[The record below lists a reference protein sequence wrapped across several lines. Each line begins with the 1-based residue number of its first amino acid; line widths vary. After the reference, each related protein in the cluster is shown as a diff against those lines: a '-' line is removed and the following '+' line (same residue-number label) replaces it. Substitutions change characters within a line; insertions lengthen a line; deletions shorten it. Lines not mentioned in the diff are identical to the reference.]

1 MFLEEGDSQQ
11 ASLGES
17 LVNIGHLDSQILNI
31 LDLFKRGEECGR
43 FAELI

>member
-17 LVNIGHLDSQILNI
+17 LDKLHDSQILNI
-31 LDLFKRGEECGR
+31 LDLFKRGKERGR
-43 FAELI
+43 LAELIW